1 MKKFWKE
8 LLVLLIAVSL
18 CACTN
23 KGTSEEKSSEEES
36 SSEVNET
43 VTLKD
48 GTYDGYDPQ
57 PTYLA
62 RALVTVKDGALA
74 GYEYEECHLPN
85 FWATYTEEEAAEL
98 GDEEVMIV
106 EGSRG
111 NTYYARHAVVGTGDE
126 AIHLTANDDPKEAPN
141 GSSYVSYGNEEIS
154 DFSEYVKD
162 EKNAAWYYEQI
173 LSGNYWV
180 EDAEGNKKEDLAVYS
195 TTLKDGTVL
204 DKVDSRL
211 KTKVKHWTAVGTG
224 VGTEVGEN
232 GWSGNLDIIG
242 DTLFELGF
250 PEGEVKKD
258 DENHVIIA
266 DTVTSATIQEYQGY
280 VKMFYDAYNKAKQ

>member
-1 MKKFWKE
+1 MKKILKG
-8 LLVLLIAVSL
+8 LLAVLIGVSL
-18 CACTN
+18 CACSNN
-23 KGTSEEKSSEEES
+23 KTSNEESSEEQS
-36 SSEVNET
+36 SGEVET
-43 VTLKD
+43 SVTLKD

-62 RALVTVKDGALA
+62 RALITVENGVLSS
-74 GYEYEECHLPN
+74 YEYEECHLPN
-85 FWATYTEEEAAEL
+85 FWSTFTEEEAAQMPES
-98 GDEEVMIV
+98 EVLVI

-111 NTYYARHAVVGTGDE
+111 NTYYARHAVIGEGEE
-126 AIHLTANDDPKEAPN
+126 AIHLTANEDQKEAPN
-141 GSSYVSYGNEEIS
+141 GSSYVSYGNDEIE

-162 EKNAAWYYEQI
+162 EKNAAWYYDQI
-173 LSGNYWV
+173 LNGSYWV
-180 EDAEGNKKEDLAVYS
+180 EDAEGNKLEDLAVYE

-204 DKVDSRL
+204 NKVDSRL

-224 VGTEVGEN
+224 VGTEGEN

-250 PEGEVKKD
+250 PEGEITKD
-258 DENHVIIA
+258 ENNHVIIA
-266 DTVTSATIQEYQGY
+266 DTLTSATIQEYQGY

>member
-1 MKKFWKE
+1 MKKILKGIF
-8 LLVLLIAVSL
+8 VLMIIGSL
-18 CACTN
+18 CAC
-23 KGTSEEKSSEEES
+23 SSQES
-36 SSEVNET
+36 SSEESSVESET
-43 VTLKD
+43 IVLKD

-62 RALVTVKDGALA
+62 RALVTIENGSLSS
-74 GYEYEECHLPN
+74 YEYEECHLPN
-85 FWATYTEEEAAEL
+85 FWATYSEEEAMEL
-98 GDEEVMIV
+98 SEEEVLVV

-111 NTYYARHAVVGTGDE
+111 NTYYARHVVVGSEEDE
-126 AIHLTANDDPKEAPN
+126 IHLIAQNELKEAPN
-141 GSSYVSYGNEEIS
+141 GSSYVSYGNEEIA

-173 LSGNYWV
+173 LNGNYWI
-180 EDAEGNKKEDLAVYS
+180 EDGEGNKKEDLAVYS

-204 DKVDSRL
+204 NKVDSRL

-232 GWSGNLDIIG
+232 GWSGNLEIIG
-242 DTLFELGF
+242 NTLFELGF
-250 PEGEVKKD
+250 PEGEVTK
-258 DENHVIIA
+258 DENNHVVIA

-280 VKMFYDAYNKAKQ
+280 VKMFYDAYNKAKKDVNN